1 LKEASRVLIEHA
13 KFVLDSGLSTAGS
26 NGPVAESKC
35 ISSDTTNLLDFD
47 LSRNQSAIADSAR
60 NPFRDFNADD
70 VFESL
75 SQDLEGNELF
85 DWLSWLGE
93 T

>member
-1 LKEASRVLIEHA
+1 MAKSKRISR
-13 KFVLDSGLSTAGS
+13 
-26 NGPVAESKC
+26 
-35 ISSDTTNLLDFD
+35 DTTNLLDLD
-47 LSRNQSAIADSAR
+47 LSRNQSAIADAAR
-60 NPFRDFNADD
+60 NTFCDFNADD

-75 SQDLEGNELF
+75 NQDLEGNELF